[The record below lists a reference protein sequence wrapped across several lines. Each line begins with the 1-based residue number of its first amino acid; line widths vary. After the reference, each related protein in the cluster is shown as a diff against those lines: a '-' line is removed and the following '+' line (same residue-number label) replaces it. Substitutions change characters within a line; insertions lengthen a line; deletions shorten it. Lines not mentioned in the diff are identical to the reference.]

1 MDMQALKI
9 VCEHYD
15 TLVIDQAK
23 LTNNYV
29 NIFNEKLNFIIDEL
43 EKILWVSQRPYNS
56 EENFYNMYYDCNH
69 ISENEKKE
77 LWNLCDNIYKKHK
90 VLFESFEE
98 DFGIYNTFLGVVSG
112 IRALNKLNYVCNLTN
127 LDENTDY
134 WKPILNDAEK
144 KSFDPAKIAQDK
156 LIEGTI
162 NDIFNLNLYLES
174 SMS

>member
-29 NIFNEKLNFIIDEL
+29 NKFNQKLNFIIDEL

-56 EENFYNMYYDCNH
+56 EENFYNMYNDCNH

-77 LWNLCDNIYKKHK
+77 LWNLCDNIYKKYK
-90 VLFESFEE
+90 ALFESFED
-98 DFGIYNTFLGVVSG
+98 DFGFYNTFLGVVGG

-134 WKPILNDAEK
+134 WKSILNDAEK

>member
-29 NIFNEKLNFIIDEL
+29 IKFNQKLNFIIDEL

-56 EENFYNMYYDCNH
+56 EENFYNMYNDYNH

-77 LWNLCDNIYKKHK
+77 LWTLCDNIYKKYK
-90 VLFESFEE
+90 ELFKSFEE
-98 DFGIYNTFLGVVSG
+98 DFGIYNTFLGLFLKALANMRHVRAAAHVMVSAAESL
-112 IRALNKLNYVCNLTN
+112 RAP
-127 LDENTDY
+127 DA
-134 WKPILNDAEK
+134 ILMFGHK
-144 KSFDPAKIAQDK
+144 
-156 LIEGTI
+156 
-162 NDIFNLNLYLES
+162 
-174 SMS
+174 